1 MDEIFGLST
10 LTVMWIVVAIA
21 GVAAGIMAVIW
32 WRKPVLA
39 RMGIR
44 NMRRRRAQTALIVLG
59 LTIATIIVTM
69 SFAIG
74 DTLAI
79 SIENAVFSG
88 LRRVDHMVTYNV
100 TTGAL
105 GGEQAGGVP
114 QELVDDARLEF
125 GDDEQ
130 VDAVFGVTIEV
141 LPALH
146 PASGQIEPSFWL
158 IGVDAAAADSVG
170 AVPDA
175 DGDPFAVGG
184 LAADEIVIN
193 PQAAEELDAG
203 VGDTIVLRVR
213 GEPHSFRIVEIGEPG
228 FLTGDVQGDSSG
240 GVLSAA
246 RARELVGQADDDWAL
261 VVVSG
266 AGGIKGALD
275 SSAALDEALG
285 EWLKGQAQ
293 VNPQVYASSGGPTPL
308 PRFQS
313 EPIKADALE
322 TAELIASIF
331 TALFLFMG
339 SFSVAAGILLIF
351 LLFAMLAEE
360 RRSEMGMARAVG
372 MQRDHLIQ
380 MFMSEGMTYNLAAA
394 AVGVALG
401 VALSVGMVS
410 ALNGLF
416 ATLGFSFTYGV
427 TLKSL
432 IISAGLGIV
441 VTFITVTISSFR
453 ASQLNIV
460 AAIRDIP
467 DSRIE
472 ARRRIS
478 IPGIFST
485 PLGLALLL
493 TTPITFVA
501 GGVLALVLMM
511 FGGVRSSNT
520 ATALVLPAWRLMRWR
535 PEWWATLLVAGA
547 LVIVYGVDL
556 NDLFLYML
564 GISIAPI
571 GLVMLATRLG
581 APGRPTY
588 TVATAFVVFL
598 WFAPLN
604 WHQDVW
610 GTNLEGGPQLFVL
623 SGILLTTAATLL
635 LVFNLNLVLRA
646 INVLGVMFGRLAPVV
661 RTAAAYPAASRY
673 RTGMTI
679 AMIAIITFAL
689 VNFSTISASF
699 DRAFTTDDALG
710 GFQIVAATSDLNE
723 VGDIPTALR
732 EAGETETLEEIEH
745 VGRLR
750 FGAFD
755 GTGAITLST
764 EEWDIVNERPVLR
777 NGEPVV
783 MRVDDPDD
791 ASALRALHL
800 AGANDDL
807 LIGQEIKLQ
816 SRARGYS
823 SDEAVWDALRRG
835 DPVAIATAS
844 ALTDGGFGGPGE
856 DAWRMP
862 DSVDFQATVI
872 PEVLIR
878 VSNGARFA
886 DLQVIAVVDLS
897 VGILDVGVS
906 DLGQLPTVLVSE
918 GIWAGLYDDA
928 EFTRHL
934 VAVRDGADSHE
945 TAQAIE
951 RALAIE
957 AVDIQGDLEQQR
969 EQTSSFF
976 LLFQAFIG
984 LGLVA
989 GLAALGVIAVRAV
1002 VERRQQIGVL
1012 RAIGFQSRMVGLEL
1026 MIEMGFIAFLGIG
1039 LGTVLAI
1046 GLAWKLFAEGTF
1058 GSDVGMY
1065 IPLGTILPIIFGSFA
1080 ASLVLTYFP
1089 ARQATRI
1096 PVAEALR
1103 YE

>member
-10 LTVMWIVVAIA
+10 LTVMWIVVAIV
-21 GVAAGIMAVIW
+21 GVAVGIMAVIW
-32 WRKPVLA
+32 LRKPVLA

-44 NMRRRRAQTALIVLG
+44 NMQRRRAQTALIVLG

-88 LRRVDHMVTYNV
+88 LRRIDHMITYNV

-105 GGEQAGGVP
+105 GGEQSAGVP
-114 QELVDDARLEF
+114 QEVVDDARLEF
-125 GDDEQ
+125 GDDER

-146 PASGQIEPSFWL
+146 PTSGQIEPSFWL
-158 IGVDAAAADSVG
+158 IGVDAVAADSVG

-175 DGDPFAVGG
+175 DGDPFAIAG
-184 LAADEIVIN
+184 LAADEIVVN
-193 PQAAEELDAG
+193 PQAAQELDAD
-203 VGDTIVLRVR
+203 VGDTIILRVR
-213 GEPHSFRIVEIGEPG
+213 GEPHSFRIVEIGESG
-228 FLTGDVQGDSSG
+228 FLTGGLTEDSSG

-261 VVVSG
+261 VVVSA
-266 AGGIKGALD
+266 AGGVKGALD
-275 SSAALDEALG
+275 SSAALDQDLG
-285 EWLKGQAQ
+285 AWLKEQAR
-293 VNPQVYASSGGPTPL
+293 VNPEVYASSGGPTL
-308 PRFQS
+308 LSRFQS

-401 VALSVGMVS
+401 VALSIGMVS

-478 IPGIFST
+478 IPGIFTT

-511 FGGVRSSNT
+511 FGRVRSSNT

-535 PEWWATLLVAGA
+535 PEWWAMLLVAGA

-598 WFAPLN
+598 WFAPLD

-623 SGILLTTAATLL
+623 SGILLTTAATML
-635 LVFNLNLVLRA
+635 LVFNLNLVLRG
-646 INVLGVMFGRLAPVV
+646 INVIGVVFGRLAPVV

-710 GFQIVAATSDLNE
+710 GFQIVAVTSELNE
-723 VGDIPTALR
+723 VGNIPTALR
-732 EAGETETLEEIEH
+732 EAGETETLEQIEH

-755 GTGAITLST
+755 GAGAITLST

-791 ASALRALHL
+791 VSALRALHL

-807 LIGQEIKLQ
+807 LIGHEIKLQ

-823 SDEAVWDALRRG
+823 SDEAVWDAVRRG
-835 DPVAIATAS
+835 EPVAIATAL
-844 ALTDGGFGGPGE
+844 AVTGGGFGGPGE
-856 DAWRMP
+856 DAWRLP
-862 DSVDFQATVI
+862 DSVDFQATVM
-872 PEVLIR
+872 PEVMIR

-886 DLQVIAVVDLS
+886 DLQVIAVVDIA
-897 VGILDVGVS
+897 VGILDVGES

-928 EFTRHL
+928 EFTGHL
-934 VAVRDGADSHE
+934 VAVRDGADSRE

-957 AVDIQGDLEQQR
+957 AVDIQGDLEQER

-1039 LGTVLAI
+1039 LGTVLAL

-1058 GSDVGMY
+1058 GSDVSMY

-1080 ASLVLTYFP
+1080 ASLLLTYFP